1 MTKSNPEKK
10 IYFWPINVI
19 HLRSRSFVER
29 WPSCRACNTSLTAS
43 VLLSPIFIR
52 PFRVSSASGDIWS
65 LGGGDVDFCST
76 RRLGTFLCSWTCGPV
91 FRSIRWRHRFITATD
106 KNAVPHGGYITA
118 RLAEVVAMYRNTF
131 ISVSNVPFYMF
142 LNLGTSHRSLYYTSY
157 AYSGDIGVSYFRCIG
172 NRQCSSQTTIAI
184 FLVRVS

>member
-1 MTKSNPEKK
+1 M
-10 IYFWPINVI
+10 
-19 HLRSRSFVER
+19 
-29 WPSCRACNTSLTAS
+29 TSLTAS

-76 RRLGTFLCSWTCGPV
+76 RRLGTFFCSWTCGPV

-131 ISVSNVPFYMF
+131 IRTSNDPSYIS
-142 LNLGTSHRSLYYTSY
+142 LSLGEYFQISYWGTYHAYTCDNDASY
-157 AYSGDIGVSYFRCIG
+157 SRCIG
-172 NRQCSSQTTIAI
+172 NRQSSSQTTNRVC
-184 FLVRVS
+184 LVSVS